1 VEITPNGIIDK
12 MMSYDEYLADSKIS
26 QLQVELYA

>member
-1 VEITPNGIIDK
+1 IIDK